1 MDQLLAEVTDCE
13 FKIAVE
19 RSRPKSWLKTV
30 SAFANTI
37 GGTVLFGVDDAT
49 HKPVGLENPQADV
62 EFITQQIRERIDPA
76 PHFRIE
82 IVEKAPRLNLVAVSV
97 DPDMQTPHYYHADGR
112 RVAFVRLGD
121 ESIEAP
127 SEVLNE
133 LILKG
138 TNQTYDGLS
147 TSIKLDDASFTVLRA
162 TYKRRCGGDFTQSDF
177 SSFGLTDAIGNL
189 TNAGALLADEPLV
202 RHSRIFCTR
211 WNGLHKDEALDDAE
225 YSGSLLILLREGE
238 AFAKRH
244 NRLSWVKTPDARD
257 DRPSYAE
264 RAITEALVNALIHR
278 DYLVLGSEV
287 HLDIYD
293 NRLSISS
300 PGVMPRNGRLPDD
313 VAHDEIESIRRN
325 PVLADLFQRMDFM
338 ERRGSGL
345 RKICQATESEDNYE
359 ERFLPKFENGNGFFR
374 VTLWDMNYKEVD
386 ETPQATDQVAD
397 QVTDQVTDQVGRLL
411 AALGNE
417 ELSAAELM
425 DRLSLSHRPTFR
437 ENYLNPALAAGLI
450 ERTVPDKPSS
460 RLQRYRRSQKAY

>member
-19 RSRPKSWLKTV
+19 RSRPRSWLKTV

-82 IVEKAPRLNLVAVSV
+82 IVEKAPGLSLVAVTV
-97 DPDMQTPHYYHADGR
+97 DSDMQTPHYYHADGR
-112 RVAFVRLGD
+112 RVAFIRLGD
-121 ESIEAP
+121 ESVEAP

-147 TSIKLDDASFTVLRA
+147 TNIKLDDASFTVLRA
-162 TYKRRCGGDFTQSDF
+162 TYKRRCGTDFTKSDF
-177 SSFGLTDAIGNL
+177 SSFGLTDAMGNL

-211 WNGLHKDEALDDAE
+211 WNGLHKDEALDDSE

-238 AFAKRH
+238 SFAKRH

-257 DRPSYAE
+257 NRPSYAE
-264 RAITEALVNALIHR
+264 RAITEALVNAFIHR

-374 VTLWDMNYKEVD
+374 VTLWDMNYE
-386 ETPQATDQVAD
+386 ESGATDQVTP
-397 QVTDQVTDQVGRLL
+397 QVTPQVSPQVARLL
-411 AALGNE
+411 TLLAHGEQTAG
-417 ELSAAELM
+417 ELM
-425 DRLSLSHRPTFR
+425 GSLGLNDRKNFR

-450 ERTVPDKPSS
+450 ERTIPSKPNS
-460 RLQRYRRSQKAY
+460 RLQRYRRSQKT